1 MQSID
6 LKRFRKDKNLTQF
19 DVAEL
24 FKCKQNFISNIEAGI
39 KSIPADKLD
48 ILQSKYGDIS
58 EYIIDSDKAIE
69 VPKSAAKNQD
79 VISMPADV
87 WAVISNQAKSLE
99 VKDRQTSE
107 AMKQTSEVIELLKE
121 QLKKGQDVE
130 NSFRAANSVVVEDE

>member
-6 LKRFRKDKNLTQF
+6 LKRFRKDKNLTQL

-48 ILQSKYGDIS
+48 VLQSKYGDIF

-69 VPKSAAKNQD
+69 VPKSVAKSQD